1 MIKEIYEVRTR
12 DFVNVLK
19 KNFISCES
27 IVLPK
32 DSDILKTG
40 TGREQCPVADD
51 WYYGRMAAIVDQMAR
66 KGFVTVEDMAVVYG
80 NRKNRGR
87 RPSSFVKADSELIKS
102 AFDNLETIGW
112 IDTSNKSEILT
123 EKAKEVILD
132 VIQSLKE

>member
-1 MIKEIYEVRTR
+1 MIAEIYEVRTR

-19 KNFISCES
+19 KNFISCET

-40 TGREQCPVADD
+40 SGREQCPVAED
-51 WYYGRMAAIVDQMAR
+51 WYYARMAAIVDQMAR
-66 KGFVTVEDMAVVYG
+66 KGAVTVEDMAVAFG

-87 RPSSFVKADSELIKS
+87 RPSKFVEADSDLIRS
-102 AFDNLETIGW
+102 AFENLKSMEW
-112 IDTSNKSEILT
+112 IDSSNNLT